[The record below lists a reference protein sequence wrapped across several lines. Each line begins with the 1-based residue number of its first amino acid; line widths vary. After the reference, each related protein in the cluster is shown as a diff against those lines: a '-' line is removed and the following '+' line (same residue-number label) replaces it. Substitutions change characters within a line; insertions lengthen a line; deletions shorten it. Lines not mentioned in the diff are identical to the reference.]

1 MVMVT
6 VMVNKRDMAMGME
19 SRKVTDMHMEMIKV
33 MDMIMGKI
41 TITVNLIR
49 LMAARRKYYWRPFQ
63 RTLNSIIASMFQA
76 IISTIVIT
84 AQNCHLTLT
93 VSTTLT
99 EKAI

>member
-1 MVMVT
+1 MVMAT
-6 VMVNKRDMAMGME
+6 AMANKRDMAMGME
-19 SRKVTDMHMEMIKV
+19 RRKV
-33 MDMIMGKI
+33 MDTDMIMEKI

-63 RTLNSIIASMFQA
+63 RTLNSIIACMFQV
-76 IISTIVIT
+76 IISTIVTT

-93 VSTTLT
+93 VFTTLT

>member
-1 MVMVT
+1 MVMAT
-6 VMVNKRDMAMGME
+6 VMVNKRNMATRME
-19 SRKVTDMHMEMIKV
+19 RRKVMDMV

-63 RTLNSIIASMFQA
+63 RMLNSIIASMFKA
-76 IISTIVIT
+76 IISTIVTT

>member
-1 MVMVT
+1 MVMAT
-6 VMVNKRDMAMGME
+6 VMVNKRDMATRME
-19 SRKVTDMHMEMIKV
+19 RRKVMDMV

-63 RTLNSIIASMFQA
+63 RTLNSIIASMYKA
-76 IISTIVIT
+76 IISTIVTT
-84 AQNCHLTLT
+84 AQNYLLTLT
-93 VSTTLT
+93 VFTTLT